1 MVREGFESSNTSKTR
16 NNLYVWGLDRGLL
29 FDAEDGGANGTRLAG
44 VGLLIVA
51 GVTPRGSW
59 WIKRCAIQLCSSGA
73 WRCSEIGCDSLA
85 CGVLIAKRS

>member
-51 GVTPRGSW
+51 GVTP
-59 WIKRCAIQLCSSGA
+59 KRFMVDKTL
-73 WRCSEIGCDSLA
+73 CDSALLLRCLA
-85 CGVLIAKRS
+85 LQRNRV